1 MDQTMIKDPVCGM
14 RMTLAE
20 AKHSSQYADTVY
32 RFCSQACKAKFDR
45 APQKFVGRDRPG

>member
-20 AKHSSQYADTVY
+20 AKHSSQYAGAVY
-32 RFCSQACKAKFDR
+32 RFCSEACKAKFDG
-45 APQKFVGRDRPG
+45 APAKFAGQEGPG